1 MDNIDIDDPYV
12 KNLLREF
19 NEEHLAVVKGDS
31 NYTFILNPITYHDGW
46 YID

>member
-19 NEEHLAVVKGDS
+19 NEEHLAVGIS
-31 NYTFILNPITYHDGW
+31 S
-46 YID
+46 